1 MIRIS
6 RNTSTMIAVFVIVT
20 ITTMNVLFCMH
31 ILSSWTLSV
40 QLQQFPVMFLHSNED
55 QERRH
60 EHHNQQPKSPRNKH
74 VPHEFEVTNTST
86 ENVTQLYLGF
96 EDTVFSS
103 KTKATTTTAPQQKQP
118 QQQQQQQKFQLRLDW
133 TNLKRYSSLAKQVS
147 VMQQN
152 CSNTKGYFWSRNKSG
167 LGSDLHYYSIALCNA
182 LESNYGYSSNEKFDG
197 NGHDGGGLR
206 VITLR
211 PWIWYSNSDC
221 SDSNTSLSA
230 MKCYFPEAEPECN
243 NDTDASA
250 SEFLKPPSSPLI
262 SINMTR
268 RLGGITQNCSNVIAS
283 VDNNVSMVRAAIT
296 EFLFTRVSQIVQ
308 QEGQRQLNLVFSRPD
323 LNQNRNSPNAS
334 VIANGIPKNLITVH
348 VRWGDKGREM
358 SLSPIS
364 KYIVAIEQILQR
376 RRTNRNA
383 KVPMYNDHVDAS
395 DPNEVNVFL
404 ATEDPEAVM
413 EFQRAAPNEW
423 NIYIDQY
430 YTENLIYR
438 QNIGNV
444 YNVNTITALQSNGRT
459 GLLALGSLL
468 VAMEANDYVLTTGS
482 NWSRLMN
489 EIRINILNPRCHN
502 CTTMIDLKRGES

>member
-1 MIRIS
+1 
-6 RNTSTMIAVFVIVT
+6 
-20 ITTMNVLFCMH
+20 
-31 ILSSWTLSV
+31 
-40 QLQQFPVMFLHSNED
+40 
-55 QERRH
+55 
-60 EHHNQQPKSPRNKH
+60 
-74 VPHEFEVTNTST
+74 
-86 ENVTQLYLGF
+86 
-96 EDTVFSS
+96 
-103 KTKATTTTAPQQKQP
+103 
-118 QQQQQQQKFQLRLDW
+118 
-133 TNLKRYSSLAKQVS
+133 
-147 VMQQN
+147 
-152 CSNTKGYFWSRNKSG
+152 
-167 LGSDLHYYSIALCNA
+167 
-182 LESNYGYSSNEKFDG
+182 
-197 NGHDGGGLR
+197 
-206 VITLR
+206 
-211 PWIWYSNSDC
+211 
-221 SDSNTSLSA
+221 

-268 RLGGITQNCSNVIAS
+268 RLGGITQNCSNVLAS

-323 LNQNRNSPNAS
+323 LNQNKNSPNAS

-376 RRTNRNA
+376 RRTNRYA

-395 DPNEVNVFL
+395 DPNEVNIFL